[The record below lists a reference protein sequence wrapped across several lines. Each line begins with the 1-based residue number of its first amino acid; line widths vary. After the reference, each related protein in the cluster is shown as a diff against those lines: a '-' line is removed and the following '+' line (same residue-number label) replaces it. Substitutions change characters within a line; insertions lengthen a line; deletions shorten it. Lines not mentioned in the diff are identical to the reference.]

1 MLLALDTSTKTMGIA
16 IYDGVSVL
24 NESTWASGLHH
35 TIELA
40 PAIEDALQRAKVSL
54 EDIEVIGVAKGP
66 GSYTGLRIGL
76 AVAKGLA
83 LAHHFALVGVSS
95 LDVIATAQPLQ
106 DAQLAAVLEAGR
118 GRLAVGWYQVKE
130 ESWQA
135 KGDPEVLTPEELT
148 AKIKKPTVVAGELN
162 ADARKVLARKH
173 KNAILASPALSVRRP
188 SILAELAWRRWQ
200 NEETDDPATL
210 APDYLAVGEPIP
222 S

>member
-16 IYDGVSVL
+16 LYDGVSVL
-24 NESTWASGLHH
+24 SESVWASGLHH

-40 PAIEDALQRAKVSL
+40 PAIEEALQRAKVTL
-54 EDIEVIGVAKGP
+54 EDVEVIGVAKGP

-83 LAHHFALVGVSS
+83 LAHHYPLIGISS
-95 LDVIATAQPLQ
+95 LDVIAAAQPAQ

-118 GRLAVGWYQVKE
+118 GRLAVGWYQLKE
-130 ESWQA
+130 DQWQA
-135 KGDPEVLTPEELT
+135 KGDPEILTPEELS
-148 AKIKKPTVVAGELN
+148 AKVKKPTLIAGELN
-162 ADARKVLARKH
+162 AQARKVLARKH
-173 KNAILASPALSVRRP
+173 KNVILASPALSVRRP
-188 SILAELAWRRWQ
+188 SILAELAWQRWQ
-200 NEETDDPATL
+200 NEEVDDPVTL